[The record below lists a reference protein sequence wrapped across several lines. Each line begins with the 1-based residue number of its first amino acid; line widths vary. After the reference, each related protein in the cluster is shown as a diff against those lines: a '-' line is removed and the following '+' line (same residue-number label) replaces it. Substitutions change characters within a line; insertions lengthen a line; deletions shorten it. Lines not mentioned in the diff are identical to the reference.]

1 MTVPPS
7 AHTRRPRRPFSLRR
21 RSAPL
26 PAVAGPVGDRR
37 IALGRLA
44 VIGTVLAWIAYFVP
58 WLTTEFIDGGAHT
71 LRAKIE
77 AVSYLVVVSLLTA
90 SALSYLVCRLGYFYR
105 VRDHAR
111 VPRAVLDSF
120 FAQSMPSLSVIVPS
134 YREEERFIRSTLLSA
149 ALQEYPFIRVTLL
162 IDDPVAP
169 TNSHDRELLETARRL
184 PGEIQ
189 AILELPRTRFND
201 ALEGFENSLGA
212 TPLGE
217 SHMVELAEHYDFAVS
232 WLDALAHETPIVD
245 HADEFFADHVLR
257 GLAADLA
264 MTAAALRGAIGQGVV
279 LPATRVHQLY
289 RRLAWTFRA
298 DLNSFERKQYANLSH
313 EANKAMNLNSYIGLM
328 GQSYRDIETVGG
340 RILLPTTHGVRDLF
354 VPDPDY
360 VLTLDADS
368 VLLPE
373 YCLRLVH
380 LLEQGEH
387 QRVAVAQTPYSS
399 YPGAAT
405 RLEAIA
411 GATTDIQYIAHQG
424 MSHYDAGFWVGANA
438 VLRKEALNE
447 IRSTTHVGNWEV
459 HRYIQDRTVIED
471 TESTID
477 LREHGWQVLNYPERL
492 SYSAT
497 PPDFGALSIQRRRWA
512 NGGLLILPKLRR
524 QIRGRRR
531 RGEPTRFGE
540 TFVRLNYMASIAW
553 SSLSLVLLLV
563 YPFNSA
569 LLLPQLAVIPLPYF
583 VAVAN
588 DLRANGY
595 RRLDVLRIYG
605 LNLILLP
612 VNLAGVGSSIV
623 QVLVGDKSVFGRT
636 PKVQDRTVP
645 SLLFIVSPY
654 VMAVF
659 AGFTLWRDV
668 LGHRWDNGAYA
679 ALNLVMVSYA
689 IVAFIG
695 LRHSVADT
703 WRHVKARLYKPVKP
717 PARVAMSPAAVV
729 AHPPALDWASVLHFG
744 TLDPGV
750 RTARVP
756 SLSGTA
762 DLEASL
768 AQLSPSSDVLR
779 EGDVAAFVAQG
790 RFAAFHTVFQSIW
803 DLASQQEVG
812 FEALTRFDD
821 GVAPDDWL
829 AAAARRGE
837 GLELEVRMT
846 RAAVSAARSL
856 PTGAWL
862 ALNVSVDLVSS
873 GALEEILADASRPVV
888 LEVDIARVRTGVAF
902 LKWSGDLPQG
912 AALALTGLAPNAN
925 SVSLMRELRPQF
937 AKLNDEWPISLA
949 NGDGSTQRLIR
960 QLIRTADQVKC
971 TLITQGIETQ
981 AQLDAVDGVG
991 VRVGQGYYLGRPR
1004 QPTALSAQELGSL

>member
-1 MTVPPS
+1 MTLSRAVDS
-7 AHTRRPRRPFSLRR
+7 TTPRRRASLRR
-21 RSAPL
+21 RSTPL
-26 PAVAGPVGDRR
+26 PAVAGPIGERR

-44 VIGTVLAWIAYFVP
+44 VIATVLAWIGYFVP
-58 WLTTEFIDGGAHT
+58 WLTGQFIDGGAHT

-77 AVSYLVVVSLLTA
+77 AVSYLLVVTLLTA

-105 VRDHAR
+105 VRDHSR
-111 VPRAVLDSF
+111 VPRAVLDNF

-134 YREEERFIRSTLLSA
+134 YREEERFIRNTLLSA
-149 ALQEYPFIRVTLL
+149 ALQEYPYIRVTLL
-162 IDDPVAP
+162 IDDPVSPA
-169 TNSHDRELLETARRL
+169 NRHDRELLETARRL
-184 PGEIQ
+184 PSEVQ
-189 AILELPRTRFND
+189 AMLEGPRTRFND
-201 ALEGFENSLGA
+201 ALEHFENSLGS
-212 TPLGE
+212 TTLGE
-217 SHMVELAEHYDFAVS
+217 SQMLELASHFDFAMS
-232 WLDALAHETPIVD
+232 WLDDLAGTLPVVD

-264 MTAAALRGAIGQGVV
+264 LTAAAIRGAVDQGVV
-279 LPATRVHQLY
+279 LPASRFHQLY

-298 DLNSFERKQYANLSH
+298 ELNSFERKQYANLSH

-328 GQSYRDIETVGG
+328 GQSYRDVETVGG
-340 RILLPTTHGVRDLF
+340 RMLLPTTHGARDLF

-387 QRVAVAQTPYSS
+387 RRVAVAQTPYSS

-405 RLEAIA
+405 RLEVIA

-424 MSHYDAGFWVGANA
+424 MTHYDAGFWVGANA

-447 IRSTTHVGNWEV
+447 IRATTHVGNWEV

-531 RGEPTRFGE
+531 RGEPTRIGE
-540 TFVRLNYMASIAW
+540 TFIRLNYMASICW

-563 YPFNSA
+563 YPFNNA
-569 LLLPQLAVIPLPYF
+569 LLLPQLAVVPLPYF

-588 DLRANGY
+588 DLRASGY
-595 RRLDVLRIYG
+595 RRLDVFRIYG

-612 VNLAGVGSSIV
+612 VNLAGVGNSIV

-645 SLLFIVSPY
+645 NLLFIVAPY
-654 VMAVF
+654 VLAGF

-679 ALNLVMVSYA
+679 ALNLLTVSYA

-695 LRHSVADT
+695 LRHSIADT
-703 WRHVKARLYKPVKP
+703 WRHVKVRLYKPVKP
-717 PARVAMSPAAVV
+717 APRVALTPTSVV

-744 TLDPGV
+744 SVDTGV
-750 RTARVP
+750 RRVP
-756 SLSGTA
+756 SPRANVDPETSF
-762 DLEASL
+762 
-768 AQLSPSSDVLR
+768 AQLDQTPDVIR
-779 EGDVAAFVAQG
+779 ERDVAPFVAQG

-803 DLASQQEVG
+803 DLESHREVG

-829 AAAARRGE
+829 AAAARRGD
-837 GLELEVRMT
+837 GLELETRMA
-846 RAAVSAARSL
+846 RAAVGAARAL
-856 PTGAWL
+856 PAGAWL
-862 ALNVSVDLVSS
+862 ALNVSIDLITSAS
-873 GALEEILADASRPVV
+873 LTEMLAEVSRPVI
-888 LEVDIARVRTGVAF
+888 LEVDIATVRTGAAY
-902 LKWSGDLPQG
+902 LSWSRELPGG

-925 SVSLMRELRPQF
+925 SVALMRELRPQF
-937 AKLNDEWPISLA
+937 AKLNDEWPVSLA

-960 QLIRTADQVKC
+960 QLIRTASEVNC

-991 VRVGQGYYLGRPR
+991 VRVGQGYYLGRPH
-1004 QPTALSAQELGSL
+1004 QMSPLAASQDLEV